1 MRLATLTGVDVPS
14 RRFKYTLSVPYSR
27 LYFGPDTI
35 AESTFFEVFSREDF
49 TKVWSEQRREL
60 YKSLPVVSHWLALDY
75 LGYIRAV
82 DLSFVQDCTD
92 EELLTCL
99 AEFEKTGD
107 DISPFEWELGN
118 R

>member
-14 RRFKYTLSVPYSR
+14 RRFTYTLSVPYFHHTQA
-27 LYFGPDTI
+27 FGMSH
-35 AESTFFEVFSREDF
+35 ESKQLDIFSREDF
-49 TKVWSEQRREL
+49 TKVWSIRHTEL
-60 YKSLPVVSHWLALDY
+60 IKTLGVESHAQVLEN

-82 DLSFVQDCTD
+82 DLGFVQACTD

-99 AEFEKTGD
+99 YEFEKTGD
-107 DISPFEWELGN
+107 DIHVFKWELSN